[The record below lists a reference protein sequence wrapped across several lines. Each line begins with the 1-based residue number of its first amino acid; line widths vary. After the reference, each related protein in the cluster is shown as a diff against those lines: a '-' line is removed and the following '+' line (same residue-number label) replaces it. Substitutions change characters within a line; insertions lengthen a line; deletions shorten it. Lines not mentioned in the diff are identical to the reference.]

1 MISAHNPHK
10 IALCETQPATAE
22 GVRSLIEQAEGLACA
37 WAAPHLPLAV
47 QLARQSRV
55 DVLLLDKHF
64 GQQLVVRAVE
74 ELCRD
79 CPDTA
84 VVVWGSSIT
93 ETEALRYMQ
102 AGARGLLRK
111 SASLATIEKCLRT
124 TAQGGIWVDDKVM
137 QAPPE
142 RQERGLHQLTPR
154 ESQVLELVSR
164 GLRNREIAAALGI
177 RPGTVK
183 IHLKH
188 IFEKTGIHGRYSL
201 ALNLMTQKDKVR
213 AHRAEVA

>member
-1 MISAHNPHK
+1 MTAAENAHK

-22 GVRSLIEQAEGLACA
+22 GVRSLIERAEGLACA

-47 QLARQSRV
+47 QLARQSRI

-64 GQQLVVRAVE
+64 GQQLVLRAIE
-74 ELCRD
+74 DLRRH
-79 CPDTA
+79 CPETA
-84 VVVWGSSIT
+84 IVVWGTSIA
-93 ETEALRYMQ
+93 ETEALRYLQ

-111 SASLATIEKCLRT
+111 TASLATIERCLRT
-124 TAQGGIWVDDKVM
+124 AAEGGVWMDDNVVS
-137 QAPPE
+137 APPE
-142 RQERGLHQLTPR
+142 RQDHGLAQLTPR
-154 ESQVLELVSR
+154 ESQVLELVSQ

-201 ALNLMTQKDKVR
+201 ALNLMARKEKSLAQ
-213 AHRAEVA
+213 RAEVA